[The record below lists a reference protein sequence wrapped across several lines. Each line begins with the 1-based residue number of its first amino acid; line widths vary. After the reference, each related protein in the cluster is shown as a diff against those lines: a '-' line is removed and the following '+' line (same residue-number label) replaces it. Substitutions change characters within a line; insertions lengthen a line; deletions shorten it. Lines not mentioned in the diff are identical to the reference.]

1 MTATITQKHT
11 TVVILQK
18 TYSNRV
24 PSMLITSSKISSQVA
39 STTPTAFIAL
49 LQLLGYIK
57 KHMKITYM
65 NVVYHLIK
73 ERQ

>member
-1 MTATITQKHT
+1 MHDSNYYTETQKL
-11 TVVILQK
+11 VVILQK

-49 LQLLGYIK
+49 LQLLGYMK
-57 KHMKITYM
+57 QMKIIVSQT
-65 NVVYHLIK
+65 IT
-73 ERQ
+73 

>member
-1 MTATITQKHT
+1 MHDSNYYTETQKL
-11 TVVILQK
+11 VVILQK

-49 LQLLGYIK
+49 LQLLGYMK
-57 KHMKITYM
+57 QMKIIVSQTIPWM
-65 NVVYHLIK
+65 
-73 ERQ
+73 

>member
-1 MTATITQKHT
+1 MHDSNYYTETQKL
-11 TVVILQK
+11 VVILQK

-49 LQLLGYIK
+49 LQLLGYMK
-57 KHMKITYM
+57 QMKIIVSQTITWM
-65 NVVYHLIK
+65 
-73 ERQ
+73 